1 MTNPPSPVPQPGYP
15 VAPRTN
21 TFAIVAIVTVWFGAI
36 LGLIF
41 GYIALS
47 QIKRSGEG
55 GRGLALAAVIIAWVA
70 IACGII
76 FSIVFF
82 SLFAA
87 SVSNGG
93 S

>member
-1 MTNPPSPVPQPGYP
+1 MTYPPAPGPQPGPP
-15 VAPRTN
+15 VVPRTN

-36 LGLIF
+36 LGLVF

-70 IACGII
+70 IACGIL
-76 FSIVFF
+76 FTIVFF
-82 SLFAA
+82 SLFAM
-87 SVSNGG
+87 SVPNGG
-93 S
+93 

>member
-1 MTNPPSPVPQPGYP
+1 MTNPPTPVPQPGYP
-15 VAPRTN
+15 ATPRTN

-36 LGLIF
+36 LGLVF

-47 QIKRSGEG
+47 QIKRTGEG

-76 FSIVFF
+76 FTVLFF
-82 SLFAA
+82 TLFAM
-87 SVSNGG
+87 SVPNGG
-93 S
+93 